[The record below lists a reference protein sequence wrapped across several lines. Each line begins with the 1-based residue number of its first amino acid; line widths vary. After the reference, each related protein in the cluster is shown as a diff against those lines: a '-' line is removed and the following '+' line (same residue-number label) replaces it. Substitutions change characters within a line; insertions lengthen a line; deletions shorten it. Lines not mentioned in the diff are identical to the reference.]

1 MKRHIYTMLSRWG
14 DIDGFGHVN
23 NAAYLTY
30 IQEARVDF
38 TWYARKR
45 KGEKPYFLDMVVAR
59 SEVDYIVPIYDG
71 HSSLEVAVWVG
82 RIGNSSYT
90 LKYEV
95 MGQGVTYAKASTVQ
109 VTVDMETKR
118 SRPIT
123 DDERAFLLEFQEDGH

>member
-45 KGEKPYFLDMVVAR
+45 RG
-59 SEVDYIVPIYDG
+59 
-71 HSSLEVAVWVG
+71 
-82 RIGNSSYT
+82 
-90 LKYEV
+90 
-95 MGQGVTYAKASTVQ
+95 
-109 VTVDMETKR
+109 
-118 SRPIT
+118 
-123 DDERAFLLEFQEDGH
+123 